1 MYWVAEFGPDND
13 LQLDRVIAKMIQTSL
28 YVQSSI
34 ISMESNLNALSNPK
48 LISAD
53 PQDPQDVSS
62 SSDSIPSN
70 DEYSWEH
77 PHKQWVVW
85 LFEEM

>member
-1 MYWVAEFGPDND
+1 
-13 LQLDRVIAKMIQTSL
+13 
-28 YVQSSI
+28 
-34 ISMESNLNALSNPK
+34 MESNLNALSNPK

-53 PQDPQDVSS
+53 PQDPQDVNS
-62 SSDSIPSN
+62 SSDSIPNN